1 MRGRCGERDEPQ
13 PRWRIDDVLARTRL
27 DEVLDELA
35 GAGRAR
41 SGRAVA
47 GIARPPTTT
56 TIGRR

>member
-1 MRGRCGERDEPQ
+1 MAAEPR

-35 GAGRAR
+35 GAAERVRRA
-41 SGRAVA
+41 A
-47 GIARPPTTT
+47 GAGTARPPTMT